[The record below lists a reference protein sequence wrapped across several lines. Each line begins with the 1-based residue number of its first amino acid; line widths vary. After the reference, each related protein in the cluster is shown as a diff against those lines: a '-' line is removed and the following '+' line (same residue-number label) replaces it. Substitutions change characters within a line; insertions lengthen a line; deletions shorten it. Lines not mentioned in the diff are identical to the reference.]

1 MSLMCVSGILTH
13 SPLPPLLFFPPFSI
27 SIYISPSFPSYLPSF
42 LPCNSLLSPPL
53 HTSLPSSI
61 LCHHFLPPFLPSLSL
76 PSSLP
81 PLPSRVW
88 SRCMGAVDTNQYKS
102 LGGQYQIQ
110 GCPTIKVS
118 SNLLAVCIQCNLH
131 ITYEYMHTEAD
142 KFRPQLIY
150 NKSYGIHSYTQR
162 QTKIVAN
169 TDNYKRLGL
178 SGVQTCVCS

>member
-1 MSLMCVSGILTH
+1 MYCTCVFKKYFKCVCDVVDVCKWHSHSLPSP
-13 SPLPPLLFFPPFSI
+13 SPPLPPSFLHLHL
-27 SIYISPSFPSYLPSF
+27 SPSFPSYLPSF

-88 SRCMGAVDTNQYKS
+88 SRCMGAVDANQYKS

-118 SNLLAVCIQCNLH
+118 SNLLAVCIQCKLH
-131 ITYEYMHTEAD
+131 ITYEYM
-142 KFRPQLIY
+142 
-150 NKSYGIHSYTQR
+150 QR
-162 QTKIVAN
+162 QTN
-169 TDNYKRLGL
+169 LGHN
-178 SGVQTCVCS
+178 